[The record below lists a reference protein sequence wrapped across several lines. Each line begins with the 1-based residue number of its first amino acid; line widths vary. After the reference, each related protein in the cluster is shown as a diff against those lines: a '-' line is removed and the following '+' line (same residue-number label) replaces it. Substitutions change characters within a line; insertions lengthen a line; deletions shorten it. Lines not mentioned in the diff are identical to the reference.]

1 MFMKPFFVFA
11 FWVFL
16 LAGVAEAQTPTT
28 APATKRTTAAP
39 TTPRNNSLQQQFN
52 SLKYRSS
59 THNEFNQDY
68 KVVKLRSL
76 DAFWKNVADTLRA
89 RQLKVK
95 QARKDIEQELQQAKN
110 NLQAQEKQLQVLK
123 QENAQKELAVQQSAH
138 NVANISFLGLDMN
151 KTTFVILSWGII
163 AILLIGLG
171 VIFYLYKNSKYVADE
186 KVKSY
191 NDVEQEFKTHK
202 QTARDKELKIKRELQ
217 TEINRVE
224 ELKQEIAALKKQTQ
238 V

>member
-1 MFMKPFFVFA
+1 MKAIFLISS
-11 FWVFL
+11 FL
-16 LAGVAEAQTPTT
+16 LFFSGFVLAQTAATP
-28 APATKRTTAAP
+28 PATKRAYPAQTQ
-39 TTPRNNSLQQQFN
+39 PRINTLQQQFN

-59 THNEFNQDY
+59 THKEFNQDY

-76 DAFWKNVADTLRA
+76 DAFWQNVADTLRA

-95 QARKDIEQELQQAKN
+95 QARKDIEQELVQAKKS
-110 NLQAQEKQLQVLK
+110 LQEQESQIQTLQ
-123 QENAQKELAVQQSAH
+123 QENTRKELAVQQNAH

-163 AILLIGLG
+163 AILLFGIGIL
-171 VIFYLYKNSKYVADE
+171 FYLYKNSKYVSDE

-191 NDVEQEFKTHK
+191 NDIEQEFKEHK

-224 ELKQEIAALKKQTQ
+224 ELKQEIALLKKQTQ
-238 V
+238 L